1 MMSERALVE
10 AIFKTALRGTAGDTA
25 ARRDALWAAATMKA
39 HKSNACIT

>member
-10 AIFKTALRGTAGDTA
+10 SIFDAALKGTAGDTA
-25 ARRDALWAAATMKA
+25 ARRDALWTAATMKA